1 MTAMKKQY
9 FGTDGIRG
17 EVGQFPIVPEFMTRL
32 GYAAGKALAKDAKAG
47 QRCKVLIG
55 KDTRIS
61 GYLLES
67 ALQAGFAA
75 AGVDVTLCGP
85 MPTPGV
91 AYLTKA
97 LRLSAGVVISASHN
111 PYQDNGIKF
120 FSANGDKLD
129 DEFELAIEAELAKPM
144 GCVSAQEL
152 GKAFR
157 LDDAAGRYI
166 EFCKSTFPGDL
177 NLKGLKLVVDCANGA
192 AYHTAPH
199 VFHELGAEVISIGVH
214 PDGKNINDGCGATAP
229 AALIAKVKAEKAD
242 LGIALDGDAD
252 RLQMVDPTGRLFNGD
267 ELLYVLAKDRLD
279 RGQKIGGVV
288 GTLMTNLAV
297 ENAIKDLNIGFER
310 ANVGDRYVLELL
322 KQKGWIIG
330 GEGSGHLLCL
340 DQHSTGDGTI
350 AALQVL
356 AAMSQ
361 NKKSLAQ
368 LLEKVK
374 IFPQVLLNVKFKP
387 GYDWKSDEKLKQQ
400 ITKVESDLKDIGRVL
415 IRASGTEPLL
425 RVMIET
431 KDGDLAMSSAK
442 SIADLVPVG

>member
-1 MTAMKKQY
+1 MNPMKKQY

-32 GYAAGKALAKDAKAG
+32 GYAAGKVLSKNAKAG
-47 QRCKVLIG
+47 ERCKVLIG

-61 GYLLES
+61 GYLLEA
-67 ALQAGFAA
+67 ALEAGFAA
-75 AGVDVTLCGP
+75 AGVDVMLCGP

-120 FSANGDKLD
+120 FSAMGDKLD
-129 DEFELAIEAELAKPM
+129 DDFEIAIEAELAKPM

-177 NLKGLKLVVDCANGA
+177 NLKGLKIVVDCANGA

-199 VFHELGAEVISIGVH
+199 VFHELGAEVISIGVT
-214 PDGKNINDGCGATAP
+214 PDGKNINDHCGATAP
-229 AALIAKVKAEKAD
+229 AALIAKVKEVKAD
-242 LGIALDGDAD
+242 IGIALDGDAD
-252 RLQMVDPTGRLFNGD
+252 RLQMVDATGRLFNGD

-279 RGQKIGGVV
+279 RGEKIGGVI

-297 ENAIKDLNIGFER
+297 ENAIKDLGIGFER

-340 DQHSTGDGTI
+340 DRHSTGDGTI

-368 LLEKVK
+368 LLEKVST
-374 IFPQVLLNVKFKP
+374 FPQVLLNVKFKP

-400 ITKVESDLKDIGRVL
+400 IAKVETDLKGIGRVL

-431 KDGDLAMSSAK
+431 KDGDVAMSAAK
-442 SIADLVPVG
+442 SIADVVPVK

>member
-1 MTAMKKQY
+1 MKKQY

-32 GYAAGKALAKDAKAG
+32 GYAAGKVLTRNAKPG
-47 QRCKVLIG
+47 ERCKILIG
-55 KDTRIS
+55 KDTRVS
-61 GYLLES
+61 GYLLEA
-67 ALQAGFAA
+67 ALEAGFAA
-75 AGVDVTLCGP
+75 AGVDVMLCGP
-85 MPTPGV
+85 IPTPGV

-97 LRLSAGVVISASHN
+97 LRLSAGLVISASHN

-120 FSANGDKLD
+120 FSAKGDKLSD
-129 DEFELAIEAELAKPM
+129 QFELDIEAELEKPM
-144 GCVSAQEL
+144 RCVNSKEL

-166 EFCKSTFPGDL
+166 EFCKSTFPGEL

-199 VFHELGAEVISIGVH
+199 VFHELGAEVISIGVS
-214 PDGKNINDGCGATAP
+214 PDGRNINEGCGATAP
-229 AALIAKVKAEKAD
+229 AALIAKVKEVGAD

-252 RLQMVDPTGRLFNGD
+252 RLQMVDASGRLFNGD
-267 ELLYVLAKDRLD
+267 ELLYVLTKDRLD
-279 RGQKIGGVV
+279 RGQQLGGAV

-297 ENAIKDLNIGFER
+297 ENAIKALGIGFER
-310 ANVGDRYVLELL
+310 AKVGDRYVLELL
-322 KQKGWIIG
+322 KQNGWIIG
-330 GEGSGHLLCL
+330 GEGSGHILCL

-368 LLEKVK
+368 LLDSVKVY
-374 IFPQVLLNVKFKP
+374 PQVLLNVKFKL
-387 GYDWKSDEKLKQQ
+387 GYDWKSDENLAKQ
-400 ITKVESDLKDIGRVL
+400 IAKVESELKNIGRLL

-425 RVMIET
+425 RVMVET
-431 KDGDLAMSSAK
+431 KEVDLAMSAAK
-442 SIADLVPVG
+442 SIADLVPTA

>member
-1 MTAMKKQY
+1 MKKQY

-32 GYAAGKALAKDAKAG
+32 GYAAGKVLTRDVKLG
-47 QRCKVLIG
+47 ERCKILIG
-55 KDTRIS
+55 KDTRVS
-61 GYLLES
+61 GYLLEA

-75 AGVDVTLCGP
+75 AGVDVMLCGP
-85 MPTPGV
+85 IPTPGV

-97 LRLSAGVVISASHN
+97 LRLSAGLVISASHN

-120 FSANGDKLD
+120 FSANGDKLSD
-129 DEFELAIEAELAKPM
+129 DFELAIEAELEKPM
-144 GCVSAQEL
+144 GCVSSEEL

-214 PDGKNINDGCGATAP
+214 PDGRNINDGCGATAP
-229 AALIAKVKAEKAD
+229 AALIAKVKEVGAD

-252 RLQMVDPTGRLFNGD
+252 RLQMVDATGRLFNGD
-267 ELLYVLAKDRLD
+267 ELLYVLAKDRINQ
-279 RGQKIGGVV
+279 GQALGGVV
-288 GTLMTNLAV
+288 GTLMTNLAI
-297 ENAIKDLNIGFER
+297 ENAIKDLGIGFER
-310 ANVGDRYVLELL
+310 AKVGDRYVLELL

-340 DQHSTGDGTI
+340 DRHSTGDGTI

-356 AAMSQ
+356 AAMKQ
-361 NKKSLAQ
+361 KNQSLAQ
-368 LLEKVK
+368 LLATVK
-374 IFPQVLLNVKFKP
+374 IFPQVLLSIKFKA
-387 GYDWKSDEKLKQQ
+387 GYDWKTDEAIQSQIAKVKAELKG
-400 ITKVESDLKDIGRVL
+400 KGRVL
-415 IRASGTEPLL
+415 IRASGTEPVL
-425 RVMIET
+425 RVMVESA
-431 KDGDLAMSSAK
+431 DGDEAMSAAK
-442 SIADLVPVG
+442 SIANLVPVS

>member
-1 MTAMKKQY
+1 MKKRY

-17 EVGQFPIVPEFMTRL
+17 EVGKFPIVPEFMTRL
-32 GYAAGKALAKDAKAG
+32 GYAAGKVLSRGAKPG
-47 QRCKVLIG
+47 ERCKILIG

-61 GYLLES
+61 GYLLEAS
-67 ALQAGFAA
+67 LEAGFAA
-75 AGVDVTLCGP
+75 AGVDVMLCGP
-85 MPTPGV
+85 IPTPGV

-97 LRLSAGVVISASHN
+97 LRLSAGLVISASHN

-120 FSANGDKLD
+120 FSAMGDKLS
-129 DEFELAIEAELAKPM
+129 DEFELAIESELEKPM
-144 GCVSAQEL
+144 ECVNSKEL

-177 NLKGLKLVVDCANGA
+177 NLKGLRLVVDCANGA

-199 VFHELGAEVISIGVH
+199 VFHELGAEVVSIGVT
-214 PDGKNINDGCGATAP
+214 PDGRNINDGCGATAP
-229 AALIAKVKAEKAD
+229 AALIAKVKEEKAD

-252 RLQMVDPTGRLFNGD
+252 RLQMVDASGRLFNGD

-279 RGQKIGGVV
+279 KGQTLGGVV

-297 ENAIKDLNIGFER
+297 ENAIKDLGIGFER

-322 KQKGWIIG
+322 KQNGWIIG

-368 LLEKVK
+368 LLDSVKV
-374 IFPQVLLNVKFKP
+374 FPQVLLNVKFKP
-387 GYDWKSDEKLKQQ
+387 GYDWKSDEVLKKQ
-400 ITKVESDLKDIGRVL
+400 ITTVESDLKDIGRVL

-425 RVMIET
+425 RVMVET
-431 KDGDLAMSSAK
+431 QEADVAMNAAK
-442 SIADLVPVG
+442 SIADLVPTI